1 MVLPG
6 LNGDRGTVP
15 APESMATSPKR
26 SNRLHNFNLPHLK
39 WGSQKYL
46 RCTNSAGSSRSSSGD
61 RRSSVSMSDESP
73 PRRKRETEQER
84 NHSVAKMPR
93 SRINGKGRSGADG
106 VKDGIEA
113 MRQKLMFDLKT
124 EADKMK
130 DAILRNKEDEKMNV
144 EEDENE
150 RESPPLLAADGAR
163 TWNLRTRRAEWKI
176 PFSDGGLG
184 GGSEKPLKIDENSS
198 PARTDG
204 GTVKLLKL
212 RSNSN
217 KSAPRPKFSLQL
229 SRKEV
234 EEDFIKMVGHRPPRR
249 PNKRPSSIRKQL
261 DGLVPG
267 SWLTEVTADL
277 YKVAEDA
284 GNGKARQS
292 GKGKGKGKGKD
303 KMLVSSDS
311 DEES

>member
-6 LNGDRGTVP
+6 DRGTIQP
-15 APESMATSPKR
+15 PESMATSPNR
-26 SNRLHNFNLPHLK
+26 SNRLHNFNLPYLK
-39 WGSQKYL
+39 WGSQKHL
-46 RCTNSAGSSRSSSGD
+46 RCTNSAAGASGSSSGD
-61 RRSSVSMSDESP
+61 RRSPVSMSDDSP

-84 NHSVAKMPR
+84 NHSVGSKMTRP
-93 SRINGKGRSGADG
+93 RINGKSRSGAADG

-130 DAILRNKEDEKMNV
+130 DAILRNKEDDKMKV
-144 EEDENE
+144 EEEEEKE
-150 RESPPLLAADGAR
+150 RESPPPSVTEGAK

-176 PFSDGGLG
+176 PSSG
-184 GGSEKPLKIDENSS
+184 GGSEKRLKIDEKSS

-204 GTVKLLKL
+204 GAVKLLKL
-212 RSNSN
+212 RSNSD
-217 KSAPRPKFSLQL
+217 KSAPRPKFSIQL
-229 SRKEV
+229 SKKEI
-234 EEDFIKMVGHRPPRR
+234 EEDFMKMVGHRPPRR
-249 PNKRPSSIRKQL
+249 PNKRPRSVRKQL

-267 SWLTEVTADL
+267 LWLTEVTPDL

-284 GNGKARQS
+284 GNGKVRQS
-292 GKGKGKGKGKD
+292 GKGKGKGKD

-311 DEES
+311 DDEES